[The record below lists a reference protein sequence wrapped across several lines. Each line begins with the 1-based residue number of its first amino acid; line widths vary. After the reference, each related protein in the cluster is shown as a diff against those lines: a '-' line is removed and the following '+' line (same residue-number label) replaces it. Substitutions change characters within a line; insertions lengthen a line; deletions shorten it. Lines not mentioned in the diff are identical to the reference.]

1 MHPPMIDLGRL
12 LIVLGLAVVAL
23 GVVLV
28 VFGRVPGL
36 GRLPGDFSVQ
46 RGNWAFYFPLGT
58 SIVLSVVLTL
68 VLWLIG
74 RR

>member
-1 MHPPMIDLGRL
+1 MIDLGRF
-12 LIVLGLAVVAL
+12 LIVLGLGVVVL

-36 GRLPGDFSVQ
+36 GRLPGDISLQ
-46 RGNWAFYFPLGT
+46 RGHWTFYFPLGT

>member
-1 MHPPMIDLGRL
+1 MMDLGRL
-12 LIVLGLAVVAL
+12 LIVLGLIAIAL

-28 VFGRVPGL
+28 LFGRVPGL
-36 GRLPGDFSVQ
+36 GRLPGDFSVK

-58 SIVLSVVLTL
+58 SIVLSIVLTL
-68 VLWLIG
+68 VFWLIG

>member
-1 MHPPMIDLGRL
+1 MIDLGRL
-12 LIVLGLAVVAL
+12 LIVLGLVAVAL

-36 GRLPGDFSVQ
+36 GRVPGDISVQ
-46 RGNWAFYFPLGT
+46 RGSWSFYFPLGT
-58 SIVLSVVLTL
+58 SLVLSVVLTL